1 MSVVSI
7 WRQTSFWAVVAQRY
21 KIALNILYMNGNKQ
35 VGHIIVHVLKWVCPA
50 FLCVS
55 ATVSHDA
62 TAYREAFNST
72 VFFTRCS
79 ICGPREFT
87 AQQYSP
93 FTYGD
98 KKTLGYFTASV
109 LPHRLILLLLG
120 FFLILIFFFFHC
132 HCHCSLNQASGTIK
146 DVWQNSIQTPW
157 LHTLVAN
164 YWRCMPTELRLNLY
178 TSPPPALVRTTLHT
192 WTATSQ
198 KYTPTLFHS
207 FLCHIT
213 SSKQVHSFFL
223 IPICLNCID
232 LFRQDPCPL
241 NRHSFNPSSCPLWV
255 HHQQSYP
262 LGDRL

>member
-21 KIALNILYMNGNKQ
+21 KISLNILCMNGNKQ

-62 TAYREAFNST
+62 TVHREAFNST

-79 ICGPREFT
+79 ICGPRGFT

-120 FFLILIFFFFHC
+120 FFLILIFFFL
-132 HCHCSLNQASGTIK
+132 SLSLSLFFESGIRHNK
-146 DVWQNSIQTPW
+146 RR
-157 LHTLVAN
+157 L
-164 YWRCMPTELRLNLY
+164 TEFNTDPM
-178 TSPPPALVRTTLHT
+178 TS
-192 WTATSQ
+192 
-198 KYTPTLFHS
+198 HS
-207 FLCHIT
+207 G
-213 SSKQVHSFFL
+213 S
-223 IPICLNCID
+223 
-232 LFRQDPCPL
+232 
-241 NRHSFNPSSCPLWV
+241 
-255 HHQQSYP
+255 
-262 LGDRL
+262 